1 MPYGCNLSARRR
13 LRARRAVHD
22 GEKTV
27 DINELKEL
35 ISLLEDSKLSELEIE
50 EEGRRIRLT
59 KQCETSYITAP
70 TPVQMQAPQAAPA
83 PSVAPSTPFG
93 SAHESKEPSLADQG
107 LVAVTSPMVGT
118 FYLKPAPSEP
128 NFIELG
134 DRITADQTVCIVE
147 AMKIMNEVAAKVA
160 GIVERIL
167 VENGE
172 PVEFGQPL
180 FAIRPS

>member
-1 MPYGCNLSARRR
+1 MDL
-13 LRARRAVHD
+13 
-22 GEKTV
+22 
-27 DINELKEL
+27 NELKEL
-35 ISLLEDSKLSELEIE
+35 ISMLEDSKLSELEIE

-59 KQCETSYITAP
+59 KQSEHYVSVPA
-70 TPVQMQAPQAAPA
+70 PVQMQAPVAAPA

-93 SAHESKEPSLADQG
+93 SAQEAKEPSLADQG

-128 NFIELG
+128 AFVEPG
-134 DRITADQTVCIVE
+134 DRISADQTVCIVE

>member
-1 MPYGCNLSARRR
+1 MDL
-13 LRARRAVHD
+13 
-22 GEKTV
+22 
-27 DINELKEL
+27 NELKEL
-35 ISLLEDSKLSELEIE
+35 ISMLEDSKLSELEIE

-59 KQCETSYITAP
+59 KQSEHYVSVPA
-70 TPVQMQAPQAAPA
+70 PVQMQAPAPA

-93 SAHESKEPSLADQG
+93 SANESKEPSLADQG

-118 FYLKPAPSEP
+118 FYIKPAPSEP
-128 NFIELG
+128 AFVEPG
-134 DRITADQTVCIVE
+134 DRISADQTICIVE

>member
-1 MPYGCNLSARRR
+1 
-13 LRARRAVHD
+13 
-22 GEKTV
+22 V

-35 ISLLEDSKLSELEIE
+35 IGLLEDSKLSELEIE

-59 KQCETSYITAP
+59 KQSETYMTAAVP
-70 TPVQMQAPQAAPA
+70 MHAPVAAAPA

-118 FYLKPAPSEP
+118 FYLSPAPGEP
-128 NFIELG
+128 TFVEPG
-134 DRITADQTVCIVE
+134 DRISVDQTICIVE

>member
-1 MPYGCNLSARRR
+1 M
-13 LRARRAVHD
+13 
-22 GEKTV
+22 

-35 ISLLEDSKLSELEIE
+35 IALLEDSKLSELEIE

-59 KQCETSYITAP
+59 KQSETYMMAP
-70 TPVQMQAPQAAPA
+70 APMQMQAPMAAPA

-93 SAHESKEPSLADQG
+93 SPHESKEPSLADQG

-128 NFIELG
+128 VFVELG
-134 DRITADQTVCIVE
+134 DRISADQTICIVE

>member
-1 MPYGCNLSARRR
+1 M
-13 LRARRAVHD
+13 
-22 GEKTV
+22 
-27 DINELKEL
+27 DIKELKEL

-59 KQCETSYITAP
+59 KQSETYISAP
-70 TPVQMQAPQAAPA
+70 APVQMQAPVAAPA

-93 SAHESKEPSLADQG
+93 SAHDSKEPSLADQG

-128 NFIELG
+128 TFVELG
-134 DRITADQTVCIVE
+134 DRISADQTVCIVE

>member
-1 MPYGCNLSARRR
+1 MDL
-13 LRARRAVHD
+13 
-22 GEKTV
+22 
-27 DINELKEL
+27 NELKEL
-35 ISLLEDSKLSELEIE
+35 ISMLEESKLSELEIE

-59 KQCETSYITAP
+59 KQSENYVSVPA
-70 TPVQMQAPQAAPA
+70 PVQVSAPVLTPA
-83 PSVAPSTPFG
+83 PFVTPSMPFG
-93 SAHESKEPSLADQG
+93 AANDPKEPSLADQG

-118 FYLKPAPSEP
+118 FYLRPAPSEP
-128 NFIELG
+128 VFVEAG
-134 DRITADQTVCIVE
+134 DRVSADQTVCIVE

>member
-1 MPYGCNLSARRR
+1 M
-13 LRARRAVHD
+13 
-22 GEKTV
+22 

-59 KQCETSYITAP
+59 KQSETYFAAP
-70 TPVQMQAPQAAPA
+70 APVQLQVPQAAPA
-83 PSVAPSTPFG
+83 SSVAPSTPFG
-93 SAHESKEPSLADQG
+93 SAHESREPSLADQG

-128 NFIELG
+128 NFIEVG

-167 VENGE
+167 VESGE

>member
-1 MPYGCNLSARRR
+1 M
-13 LRARRAVHD
+13 
-22 GEKTV
+22 

-59 KQCETSYITAP
+59 KQSETYFTAP
-70 TPVQMQAPQAAPA
+70 APVQMQAPLAAPA
-83 PSVAPSTPFG
+83 PSIAPSTPFG
-93 SAHESKEPSLADQG
+93 SAHEPKEPSLADQG

-118 FYLKPAPSEP
+118 FYLKPAPGEP

>member
-1 MPYGCNLSARRR
+1 MDL
-13 LRARRAVHD
+13 
-22 GEKTV
+22 
-27 DINELKEL
+27 NELKEL
-35 ISLLEDSKLSELEIE
+35 IGMLEDSKLSELEIE
-50 EEGRRIRLT
+50 EDGRRIRLT
-59 KQCETSYITAP
+59 KQSENYISVPA
-70 TPVQMQAPQAAPA
+70 PVQMQAPVAVAAPAPA

-93 SAHESKEPSLADQG
+93 SANESKEASLADQG

-118 FYLKPAPSEP
+118 FYLRPAPSEP
-128 NFIELG
+128 AFVEPG
-134 DRITADQTVCIVE
+134 DRVTADQTVCIVE

>member
-1 MPYGCNLSARRR
+1 
-13 LRARRAVHD
+13 
-22 GEKTV
+22 V
-27 DINELKEL
+27 DLNELKEL

-59 KQCETSYITAP
+59 KQSETYVAMPAP
-70 TPVQMQAPQAAPA
+70 MQMQAPMAAPA

-93 SAHESKEPSLADQG
+93 SANESKEPSLADQG

-118 FYLKPAPSEP
+118 FYLSPAPGEP
-128 NFIELG
+128 AFVEPG
-134 DRITADQTVCIVE
+134 DRVSADQTICIVE

>member
-1 MPYGCNLSARRR
+1 MDL
-13 LRARRAVHD
+13 
-22 GEKTV
+22 
-27 DINELKEL
+27 NELKEL

-59 KQCETSYITAP
+59 KQSDTYVTMPAP
-70 TPVQMQAPQAAPA
+70 VHMQAAPMAA
-83 PSVAPSTPFG
+83 PSAQAVAPSTPFG
-93 SAHESKEPSLADQG
+93 GAHESKEPSLADQG

-118 FYLKPAPSEP
+118 FYLSPAPGEP
-128 NFIELG
+128 AFVETG
-134 DRITADQTVCIVE
+134 DRVSADQTVCIVE

>member
-1 MPYGCNLSARRR
+1 MDL
-13 LRARRAVHD
+13 
-22 GEKTV
+22 
-27 DINELKEL
+27 NELKEL
-35 ISLLEDSKLSELEIE
+35 ISMLEDSKLSELEIE

-59 KQCETSYITAP
+59 KQSEHYVSVPA
-70 TPVQMQAPQAAPA
+70 PVQMQAPMAAPA
-83 PSVAPSTPFG
+83 PSLAPSTPFG
-93 SAHESKEPSLADQG
+93 SAHESKEPTLADQG

-128 NFIELG
+128 AFVEPG
-134 DRITADQTVCIVE
+134 DRISADQTVCIVE

>member
-1 MPYGCNLSARRR
+1 MTEGIP
-13 LRARRAVHD
+13 
-22 GEKTV
+22 V
-27 DINELKEL
+27 DLNELKEL
-35 ISLLEDSKLSELEIE
+35 ISMLEDSKLSELEIE

-59 KQCETSYITAP
+59 KQSEHYVSVPA
-70 TPVQMQAPQAAPA
+70 PVQMQAPA
-83 PSVAPSTPFG
+83 PSLAPSTPFG
-93 SAHESKEPSLADQG
+93 SAHESKEPTLADQG

-128 NFIELG
+128 AFVEPG
-134 DRITADQTVCIVE
+134 DRISADQTVCIVE

>member
-1 MPYGCNLSARRR
+1 MTEGIP
-13 LRARRAVHD
+13 
-22 GEKTV
+22 V
-27 DINELKEL
+27 DLNELKEL
-35 ISLLEDSKLSELEIE
+35 ISMLEDSKLSELEIE

-59 KQCETSYITAP
+59 KQSETYISVPA
-70 TPVQMQAPQAAPA
+70 PVQMQAPAPVAAPA
-83 PSVAPSTPFG
+83 PAVAPSTPFG
-93 SAHESKEPSLADQG
+93 SAQESKEPSLADQG

-128 NFIELG
+128 AFVEPG
-134 DRITADQTVCIVE
+134 DRVTADQTVCIVE

>member
-1 MPYGCNLSARRR
+1 MDL
-13 LRARRAVHD
+13 
-22 GEKTV
+22 
-27 DINELKEL
+27 NELKEL

-59 KQCETSYITAP
+59 KQSETYVTAAP
-70 TPVQMQAPQAAPA
+70 LAMQTSPIAVPA

-93 SAHESKEPSLADQG
+93 STHEAKEPSLADQG

-118 FYLKPAPSEP
+118 FYLSPAPGEP
-128 NFIELG
+128 TFVEPG
-134 DRITADQTVCIVE
+134 DRVTVDQTICIVE